1 MSLLDGKVALVTGG
15 ARGIGKAIVVA
26 LSNAGATVAFTYK
39 SSVAA
44 AEQFVED
51 LAGQGRKAFAYQSD
65 AALFADSA
73 RVVDQVLSD
82 CGQLDILVN
91 NAGITRDRLLIRMT
105 EKDWD
110 EVIDT
115 NLKSAFNYCKAVS
128 RPMGMRRQ
136 GKIVNLASIS
146 GVLGNAGQA
155 NYSAAKSGMIGLT
168 KTVAKEFAP
177 RNIQVNAVAPGLV
190 ATDMMKSVDLSLLE
204 GMTSIIPIKL
214 IAQPEEIAELVVF
227 FASPASDYITGQVL
241 PGQYA

>member
-1 MSLLDGKVALVTGG
+1 MSLLGGKVALVTGG
-15 ARGIGKAIVVA
+15 ARGIGKAIVTA
-26 LSNAGATVAFTYK
+26 LSDAGATVAFTYK

-44 AEQFVED
+44 ADEFANEI
-51 LAGQGRKAFAYQSD
+51 AAKGQRAYAYQSD
-65 AALFADSA
+65 ATLFADSA
-73 RVVDQVLSD
+73 RVVERVLGD

-91 NAGITRDRLLIRMT
+91 NAGITRDRLLIRMS

-128 RPMGMRRQ
+128 RPMGLRRQ
-136 GKIVNLASIS
+136 GKIINLASIS

-168 KTVAKEFAP
+168 KTAAKELAP

-190 ATDMMKSVDLSLLE
+190 ATDMIKNVNLSHLE
-204 GMTSIIPIKL
+204 GMSSVIPIKL

-241 PGQYA
+241 PGQYD